1 VDSGQEISR
10 RRAHAAVDPPFSVA
24 RLARTIIRGEHALK
38 LFVLLFAS
46 CSAVRFVVWR
56 SGWREQ
62 GTLV

>member
-1 VDSGQEISR
+1 
-10 RRAHAAVDPPFSVA
+10 VA